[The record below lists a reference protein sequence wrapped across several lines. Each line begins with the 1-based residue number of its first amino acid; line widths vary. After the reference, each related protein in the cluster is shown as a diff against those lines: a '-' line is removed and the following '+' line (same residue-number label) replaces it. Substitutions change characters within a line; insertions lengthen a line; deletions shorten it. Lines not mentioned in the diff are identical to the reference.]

1 VRRGGARPT
10 HDQTGAWGRRPQR
23 VQGGALAFLLLLLL
37 TATPA
42 TAQVVSLNLCTD
54 QYLLALAPARAT
66 AVSFLA
72 RDPTLSVMT
81 EAAAQVPV
89 VRADAEAVLALRP
102 TLVLAGPWG
111 ARATLAALERRGI
124 AVVRIDP
131 PADFASIRATTR
143 RLGALLGAPDRA
155 EALLA
160 EMAAELDRP
169 KASGR
174 AIALEPRGLTA
185 GPGSLRDAVLRAAGL
200 LNAADGRAMS
210 LEALARA
217 PSVLL
222 VVAPPP
228 PTPSR
233 ATEFLAHPALVRHPR
248 REVPAALTVCGGPWT
263 ARAVALLAP

>member
-1 VRRGGARPT
+1 MGV
-10 HDQTGAWGRRPQR
+10 WGLRPQR
-23 VQGGALAFLLLLLL
+23 VQGGALAFLLLFLV
-37 TATPA
+37 AFPA
-42 TAQVVSLNLCTD
+42 SARIVSLNLCTD
-54 QYLLALAPARAT
+54 QYLLALAPARAA

-81 EAAAQVPV
+81 EAAARVPV

-111 ARATLAALERRGI
+111 ARATLAALERRG
-124 AVVRIDP
+124 VPVERIDP
-131 PADFASIRATTR
+131 PVDFAGIRATTR
-143 RLGALLGAPDRA
+143 RLGNLLGADDRA

-160 EMAAELDRP
+160 EMEAGLDRP

-185 GPGSLRDAVLRAAGL
+185 GPSSLRDAVLRVAGL
-200 LNAADGRAMS
+200 TNAADGRAMS
-210 LEALARA
+210 LEALARM

-233 ATEFLAHPALVRHPR
+233 ATEFLGHPLLARHPR